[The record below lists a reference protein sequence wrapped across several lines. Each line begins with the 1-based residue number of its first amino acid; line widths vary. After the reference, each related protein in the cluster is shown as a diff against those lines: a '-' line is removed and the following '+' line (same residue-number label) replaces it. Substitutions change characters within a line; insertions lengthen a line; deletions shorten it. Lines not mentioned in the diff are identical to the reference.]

1 VRIERRG
8 LWLAVIALVVM
19 AFAAT
24 GCGKVK
30 GVAAQPGPVGDR
42 AKAEGK
48 QAAADEGGRT
58 KVPSANVAL
67 LLMNGKDDS
76 GKRLKAEITDLGKKN
91 LGWAPSPC
99 DGKGDAKMLE
109 QCAEGIIDSGPVDF
123 ILSNGI
129 PPKDMSRVLKK
140 AYFKH
145 VPVINIGSTVAPS
158 KLFAASYTP
167 DDRAAAQKLDTYFIG
182 HLKHLPPQER
192 KIVVLSSST
201 GGGSERYRQ
210 LKSDIQGT
218 GIRIIDEAQADQKK
232 PATDKKTVKKLLD
245 KHPDVKG
252 VWLAQPSSVVPAGDA
267 VDKGFKNLKYPSR
280 PLVVGFNAEPKTS
293 DAIRDD
299 KVDAVSDVAYDA
311 TLYMALDQIAEDLGR
326 QRPIAK
332 TVQDANY
339 PLDFLDIALVTRDNA
354 PAKGKW
360 REPKED
366 FVNFFKSK
374 WRREFG
380 SPPKP
385 GG

>member
-1 VRIERRG
+1 MRITRG
-8 LWLAVIALVVM
+8 ALCLAGAAVIAVGG
-19 AFAAT
+19 A

-42 AKAEGK
+42 AKEAGK
-48 QAAADEGGRT
+48 KAAADAGGRT

-67 LLMNGKDDS
+67 LLMNGKDDQ
-76 GKRLKAEITDLGKKN
+76 GKRLKAEIMDLSKKN

-109 QCAEGIIDSGPVDF
+109 QCAIGVIDSGPLDY
-123 ILSNGI
+123 IISNGV
-129 PPKDMSRVLKK
+129 PPKDMSRILKK
-140 AYFKH
+140 AYFKR
-145 VPVINIGSTVAPS
+145 VPVINIGSTVAPNP

-167 DDRAAAQKLDTYFIG
+167 DDRAASQTLNKYFIR
-182 HLKHLPPQER
+182 HLMNLSEPQR

-201 GGGSERYRQ
+201 GGGSERYNQ
-210 LKSDIQGT
+210 LKSDIEGT
-218 GIRIIDEAQADQKK
+218 GIKIVDEAQADQKK
-232 PATDKKTVKKLLD
+232 PATDKKTVTKLLE
-245 KHPDVKG
+245 KHPDAKG

-267 VDKGFKNLKYPSR
+267 VDKAFKKLKFPSR
-280 PLVVGFNAEPKTS
+280 PLVVGFNAEPPTS
-293 DAIRDD
+293 AAIQDE
-299 KVDAVSDVAYDA
+299 KVDAVADVAYDG
-311 TLYMALDQIAEDLGR
+311 TLYMAMDQIAENLGR
-326 QRPIAK
+326 QKPLAK
-332 TVQDANY
+332 NVANAKY